1 MKKIIAAVI
10 VSAFL
15 AAPVYA
21 SDFAAAQ
28 TAMLEKITGKITK
41 FEGNEA
47 KVDFLTK
54 KKACVEKATDAA
66 GLAACKTE
74 FDPKKLM
81 EMK

>member
-21 SDFAAAQ
+21 SDFAGAQ
-28 TAMLEKITGKITK
+28 AAMLEKITGKMTAS
-41 FEGNEA
+41 EGNAA
-47 KVDFLTK
+47 KIDFLTQ
-54 KKACVEKATDAA
+54 KKACVESATDAA
-66 GLAACKTE
+66 GLAACKTK

-81 EMK
+81 EM